1 VSAVERALA
10 WDGCFNVRDLGGHR
24 TPDGPTRFG
33 AVVRADSVRQLSAAG
48 WRSLVDYGITR
59 VLDLRFHEELEAD
72 APADLPVDVVHVSL
86 LGEGRAE
93 HWQEIDKIARAAG
106 DPPASTRAVYL
117 ELLERFRSQFAAAI
131 AAVADAPEGGV
142 LVHCQAGKDRT
153 GLITALLLRL
163 AGVGIDEVGADYAL
177 SERNLS
183 APTSEWI
190 AEAPDEEERR
200 RRVRMSAT
208 PAQAMIEV
216 LEELERRYG
225 SVHGYLRT
233 GGADDRMPERA
244 AARLRP

>member
-10 WDGCFNVRDLGGHR
+10 WDGCLNVRDLGGHQ
-24 TPDGPTRFG
+24 TPDGRTRFG
-33 AVVRADSVRQLSAAG
+33 AVVRADSVRQLSDAG

-59 VLDLRFHEELEAD
+59 VVDLRLHEELEAD
-72 APADLPVDVVHVSL
+72 APADLPVEVVHVSL
-86 LGEGRAE
+86 FGDGRAE
-93 HWQEIDKIARAAG
+93 HWQEIDEIARAAG
-106 DPPASTRAVYL
+106 DPPASTRVVYL
-117 ELLERFRSQFAAAI
+117 EFLERFRGQFAAAI

-153 GLITALLLRL
+153 GLVTALLLRL

-190 AEAPDEEERR
+190 AEAEDDEERR

-208 PAQAMIEV
+208 PPEAMVGV

-225 SVHGYLRT
+225 SVLGYLRA
-233 GGADDRMPERA
+233 GGADEGIPERA